1 MHSTWGTLRLFLF
14 VFFVVAALCAP
25 ELRAQESRAR
35 EDSRIQDSTQDSSV
49 PRENS
54 KSSTVAPLGDVFVRL
69 ARLGDWAE
77 CRGDYTP
84 PAWCRDL
91 PGQLNTT
98 KSFTS
103 ARARRAEEKQE
114 LSKAN
119 LNSARALEEFLI
131 ATARAGGGDVSV
143 ADFRVIETAAFNGNT
158 EAMEMMA
165 WMYMQDIVPEPR
177 RKRSSLEGAYLWYGR
192 AWLAGM
198 AGVKKDMD
206 TLWFAMTREERR
218 RMIDYFDKDRA
229 AQIPGLS

>member
-1 MHSTWGTLRLFLF
+1 MHLS
-14 VFFVVAALCAP
+14 
-25 ELRAQESRAR
+25 
-35 EDSRIQDSTQDSSV
+35 
-49 PRENS
+49 
-54 KSSTVAPLGDVFVRL
+54 
-69 ARLGDWAE
+69 RLGDWAE

-84 PAWCRDL
+84 PTWCRGL

-103 ARARRAEEKQE
+103 DRMRRVAEKQA

-119 LNSARALEEFLI
+119 LNSARELEKFLI
-131 ATARAGGGDVSV
+131 ATARAGNGDVSV

-165 WMYMQDIVPEPR
+165 WMYMQEIVPEPR
-177 RKRSSLEGAYLWYGR
+177 RKRSSLEGAYLWYGK

-198 AGVKKDMD
+198 VEVKKDMD
-206 TLWFAMTREERR
+206 TLWLAMTREERR